1 MNNFDEHCNELV
13 KRWLHYPDQVK
24 TEKQEKRDYALAM
37 ERRKKAEEKATIW
50 KRRIW
55 LNSELRFISENEMT
69 EQQKEKE
76 QSLWENLIN
85 NSI

>member
-37 ERRKKAEEKATIW
+37 ERRKNFKPKELPKKVFMNHNMKWYLKTEITEEM
-50 KRRIW
+50 
-55 LNSELRFISENEMT
+55 ELREEEWAISYLDYI
-69 EQQKEKE
+69 K
-76 QSLWENLIN
+76 
-85 NSI
+85 